1 MLSSLHRASCRVSL
15 GAIIGFFFPLI
26 LFLLIDAQGLK
37 TLLFHLY
44 SDWREKG
51 EGFCSDNKCMFK
63 FHPGSSAEAPVAASG
78 WVHAQLLSDL
88 GGFRQQQKAG
98 CAWGEW
104 RVSPPEG
111 VTDLQCFSLLSST
124 QNSFCRI
131 SNWFKSIFRWCVCIG
146 TLFCTLLLLTVILK
160 EIKNSLNSEF
170 SDFPNVDL
178 FILIIHFPPCH
189 CFLLSIGCFLSS

>member
-15 GAIIGFFFPLI
+15 GAIIGVFFPLI

-104 RVSPPEG
+104 HVSPPEG

-124 QNSFCRI
+124 RNSFCRI
-131 SNWFKSIFRWCVCIG
+131 SIDLKVFLDGAFVLGHYFAHSCYLLWF
-146 TLFCTLLLLTVILK
+146 
-160 EIKNSLNSEF
+160 
-170 SDFPNVDL
+170 
-178 FILIIHFPPCH
+178 
-189 CFLLSIGCFLSS
+189 